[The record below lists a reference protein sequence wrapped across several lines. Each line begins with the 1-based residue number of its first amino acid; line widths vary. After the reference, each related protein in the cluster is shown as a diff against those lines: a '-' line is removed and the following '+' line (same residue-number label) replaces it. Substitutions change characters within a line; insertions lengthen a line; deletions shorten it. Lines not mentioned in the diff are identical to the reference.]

1 MSKHRRALK
10 RRGPFV
16 TPLFRY
22 PGKGRVDVCTYPE
35 DAVAP
40 VTRPWGRTPVSAV
53 VDAVSWD
60 TSVGR
65 DTKTSSTLL
74 AVPLR
79 VRGSKRSGDTVTVEF
94 TFEGEEDD

>member
-35 DAVAP
+35 EAVAP
-40 VTRPWGRTPVSAV
+40 GDSPLGPYPCVCCGRRRLKGHERGARHQDEQYPPRRA
-53 VDAVSWD
+53 APGSWEQ
-60 TSVGR
+60 
-65 DTKTSSTLL
+65 
-74 AVPLR
+74 
-79 VRGSKRSGDTVTVEF
+79 RSGDTVTVEF